1 MIGFRLAQVEDAQD
15 IGTLIEQCFQDSSSA
30 NIRQI
35 QESLAPA
42 EGRAVSL
49 AVNDAE
55 TVGFVAGFTTLSPE
69 GVQRWEIDLLAVR
82 PGSQGQ
88 GIGRQL
94 INASVELGRRSG
106 AVLARALI
114 QEKNAASQRA
124 FVNQGFIA
132 SEPMV
137 MYRWQPTSDET
148 TIARFNVI
156 TEPHP
161 SIIPVTTLTYRGLW
175 LEGELTEKI
184 IQTAKQRMFVIK
196 EQLTTV
202 GTIVPR
208 RQIDTIQLLEHCHF
222 HEINMYRFWQK
233 RF

>member
-1 MIGFRLAQVEDAQD
+1 MIGFRLAELEDAQV
-15 IGTLIEQCFQDSSSA
+15 ITQVMEQCFPESHTDHRQLESA
-30 NIRQI
+30 LPHG
-35 QESLAPA
+35 SD
-42 EGRAVSL
+42 RAVTL
-49 AVNDAE
+49 ALKDGE
-55 TVGFVAGFTTLSPE
+55 TVGFVAGFTTTSPE

-82 PGSQGQ
+82 PAHQGQ

-106 AVLARALI
+106 SALARALI

-132 SEPMV
+132 SEPMA
-137 MYRWQPTSDET
+137 MYRWEPVTDET

-156 TEPHP
+156 PDPHP
-161 SIIPVTTLTYRGLW
+161 SIIPVSTLTYRGLW
-175 LEGELTEKI
+175 LEGDLTEKI
-184 IQTAKQRMFVIK
+184 IQTAKQRVFNFK
-196 EQLTTV
+196 EPFNAV

-208 RQIDTIQLLEHCHF
+208 RQTDTIQLLEHCHF
-222 HEINMYRFWQK
+222 SEVNTYRFWQK

>member
-1 MIGFRLAQVEDAQD
+1 MIGFRLAEQEDAPQ
-15 IGTLIEQCFQDSSSA
+15 INKIIEQCFQEET
-30 NIRQI
+30 NERQL
-35 QESLAPA
+35 QAGLSHGAD
-42 EGRAVSL
+42 RAVTL
-49 AVNDAE
+49 AVDDGE
-55 TVGFVAGFTTLSPE
+55 IVGFVAGFTTTSPE

-82 PGSQGQ
+82 PGHQGQ
-88 GIGRQL
+88 GVGRQL
-94 INASVELGRRSG
+94 INASFELGRRSG

-114 QEKNAASQRA
+114 QENNAASQRA
-124 FVNQGFIA
+124 FVSQGFIA

-137 MYRWQPTSDET
+137 MYRWQPTTDET

-161 SIIPVTTLTYRGLW
+161 SIIPVNTLTYRGLW
-175 LEGELTEKI
+175 LEGDLTEKI

-196 EQLTTV
+196 EQLSAV

-208 RQIDTIQLLEHCHF
+208 RQTDTIHLLEHCHF
-222 HEINMYRFWQK
+222 QEINSYRFWQK